1 MVCGSLPRT
10 SDSNLITRPLIS
22 WSSLVK
28 CSLVN
33 TDFRINIWCL
43 STCMLIIK
51 LSCTVNSKYISDS
64 KYEMGSKLLYVFS
77 SSAARWGKACVTK
90 QGLMV
95 TCIFMCILHS
105 LFSLSQKSNCTV
117 SVKTQKIPLDL
128 TVPLFTNYDMQ
139 DSLDFLHRMINHKL
153 TQCFPRVQEQKQIF
167 LEALKLIK
175 IKISHCHPFLFNLND
190 FIIRPM

>member
-1 MVCGSLPRT
+1 MYLYNFFLQAEISKIIIFFYIKIPSIGERTVFGSLPRT

-51 LSCTVNSKYISDS
+51 LSCTVNSKYIFDS
-64 KYEMGSKLLYVFS
+64 KYEMGFKLLNVFS
-77 SSAARWGKACVTK
+77 SSEARRGKACVTK

-95 TCIFMCILHS
+95 TCILYVHFTQFI
-105 LFSLSQKSNCTV
+105 FS
-117 SVKTQKIPLDL
+117 
-128 TVPLFTNYDMQ
+128 FT
-139 DSLDFLHRMINHKL
+139 
-153 TQCFPRVQEQKQIF
+153 
-167 LEALKLIK
+167 K
-175 IKISHCHPFLFNLND
+175 IKLHC
-190 FIIRPM
+190 

>member
-1 MVCGSLPRT
+1 MSSLKKKNHKTSAVFFFIETMQLFTCYIYTYVSVSLFFASWNLKDHNFFYIKIPSIGERTVFGSLPRT

-51 LSCTVNSKYISDS
+51 LSCTVNSKYIFDS
-64 KYEMGSKLLYVFS
+64 KYEMGFKLLNVFS
-77 SSAARWGKACVTK
+77 SSEARGGKACVTK

-95 TCIFMCILHS
+95 TCILYVHFTQFI
-105 LFSLSQKSNCTV
+105 FS
-117 SVKTQKIPLDL
+117 
-128 TVPLFTNYDMQ
+128 FT
-139 DSLDFLHRMINHKL
+139 
-153 TQCFPRVQEQKQIF
+153 
-167 LEALKLIK
+167 K
-175 IKISHCHPFLFNLND
+175 IKLHC
-190 FIIRPM
+190 